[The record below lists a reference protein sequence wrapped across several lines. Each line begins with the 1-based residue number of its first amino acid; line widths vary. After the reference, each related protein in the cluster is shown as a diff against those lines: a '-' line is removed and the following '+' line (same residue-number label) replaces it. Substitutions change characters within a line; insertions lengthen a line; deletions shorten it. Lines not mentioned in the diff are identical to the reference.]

1 MNLIVNADDFGM
13 SHTKNL
19 AIDVMMKKNICTN
32 ASLVVNM
39 PRSYEAVELAV

>member
-19 AIDVMMKKNICTN
+19 AIDEMMKKI
-32 ASLVVNM
+32 LVQM
-39 PRSYEAVELAV
+39 HL